1 MLFELV
7 KNSLRAVND
16 RFESDDS
23 GAEAPP
29 VRLVVA
35 EGDEDITLK
44 VSDEGGGIP
53 RSGLPRIWTYL
64 YSTARSPLDDM
75 EKEGE
80 GDDGPAVLGELE
92 RERGEEEGEK
102 KRARKARGGRK
113 RRRRDSLFLKIKNT
127 SKTKQNAQLATATA
141 SRSRGSTRDISVAI
155 CRLSRWRVRET
166 VFSFFFFI
174 FYFFLFPV
182 RRGSWKVENST
193 QKINSRFFP
202 IASLSPSTLKTII
215 NRIWHGRLLAP
226 QQAGERVGAAAVRQ
240 GGRERDVG
248 RFLTSFCV
256 FLVSL
261 GSPTTPPPKILFSPS
276 TFFFSSM
283 RVARVLAPLLLCC
296 PSVLR
301 GHRAARAS
309 ILSPPLNFSVFL

>member
-1 MLFELV
+1 M
-7 KNSLRAVND
+7 
-16 RFESDDS
+16 
-23 GAEAPP
+23 
-29 VRLVVA
+29 
-35 EGDEDITLK
+35 EG
-44 VSDEGGGIP
+44 
-53 RSGLPRIWTYL
+53 
-64 YSTARSPLDDM
+64 
-75 EKEGE
+75 
-80 GDDGPAVLGELE
+80 
-92 RERGEEEGEK
+92 
-102 KRARKARGGRK
+102 KRNR
-113 RRRRDSLFLKIKNT
+113 
-127 SKTKQNAQLATATA
+127 
-141 SRSRGSTRDISVAI
+141 
-155 CRLSRWRVRET
+155 
-166 VFSFFFFI
+166 FFFFL

-309 ILSPPLNFSVFL
+309 ILSPPLKLFSFPLTTPAASRPSPFSSPPPR

>member
-1 MLFELV
+1 M
-7 KNSLRAVND
+7 
-16 RFESDDS
+16 
-23 GAEAPP
+23 
-29 VRLVVA
+29 
-35 EGDEDITLK
+35 EG
-44 VSDEGGGIP
+44 
-53 RSGLPRIWTYL
+53 
-64 YSTARSPLDDM
+64 
-75 EKEGE
+75 
-80 GDDGPAVLGELE
+80 
-92 RERGEEEGEK
+92 
-102 KRARKARGGRK
+102 KRNR
-113 RRRRDSLFLKIKNT
+113 
-127 SKTKQNAQLATATA
+127 
-141 SRSRGSTRDISVAI
+141 
-155 CRLSRWRVRET
+155 
-166 VFSFFFFI
+166 FFFFL

-309 ILSPPLNFSVFL
+309 ILSPPLNFQFSFDYPGSVPSLPLFFAAPALECKKKNVLFICPLQGCRTRVSSVF